1 MGKKC
6 CNSKPR
12 CKDCPKRKKATKKQ
26 RVAWHRIGVT
36 LVACGLQALPTAASG
51 GSLEVVVNAV
61 RDAQGQVRAALYNGP
76 DGFPKD
82 GRALQVESVPA
93 QAGRT
98 ILRFKDIPDGRY
110 AVIAY
115 QDEDSNGVLN
125 KRFGMIPTEGYGLS
139 NNPQVFGKPGFD
151 ACAFE
156 VNGDQRIEIQLKY

>member
-12 CKDCPKRKKATKKQ
+12 CKDCPKRKKASKKLALAL
-26 RVAWHRIGVT
+26 RMIKLMPVV
-36 LVACGLQALPTAASG
+36 CGLQFLPTAAAAA
-51 GSLEVVVNAV
+51 SLEVVVSAV
-61 RDAQGQVRAALYNGP
+61 RDTQGQVRAALYNGP

-82 GRALQVESVPA
+82 GRALVVESVPA
-93 QAGRT
+93 QAGNT
-98 ILRFKDIPDGRY
+98 TLRFKDIPAGRY

-115 QDEDSNGVLN
+115 QDEDGNGILN

-156 VNGDQRIEIQLKY
+156 VNGDQKIEIQLKY